1 MKLKTTIDKI
11 KLKMTIIDEVRDIFK
26 TIRTLTIIIT
36 ISHQDLEEEE
46 IINNVKIRKLDAQQ
60 ILAFK

>member
-11 KLKMTIIDEVRDIFK
+11 KLKMTITDEVRDIFK
-26 TIRTLTIIIT
+26 IIRTLTIIIIT

-46 IINNVKIRKLDAQQ
+46 IINNVKIKELDA
-60 ILAFK
+60 